1 MVEWRARM
9 AAEKKIDKRMEAETI
24 VQLKHMLEM
33 ELRRIQ
39 EANQVDMIM
48 FVGIDGRIFASLIP
62 QLLDGPQFRLLNLVK
77 GNLTS
82 ICSQLKAENL
92 TISIQ
97 QYKDGSVIISGVG
110 DNCFLVS
117 VFSKPV
123 DIKNLEPIVTS
134 ITKGSAVMN
143 HLFEQKPITPETTA
157 GYDDDVIEELS
168 KLTRLLFVEK
178 FDETR
183 EYKRNMELLTF
194 LKKKI
199 GSVVGIG
206 AVDEIVT
213 VTLNELGTTPAY
225 MKDKDWLTFIQKV
238 IDNHIA
244 KVSGDIVADECRK
257 TWISEI
263 ERKLKSFV

>member
-1 MVEWRARM
+1 M
-9 AAEKKIDKRMEAETI
+9 ANKKDIDKRMEAVTV

-33 ELRRIQ
+33 ELRRIK
-39 EANQVDMIM
+39 EANGIDIVM
-48 FVGIDGRIFASLIP
+48 FVGIDGRIFTSLIP
-62 QLLDGPQFRLLNLVK
+62 PILDAPQFRLLNLVK
-77 GNLTS
+77 GNLTH
-82 ICSQLKAENL
+82 ICGQLEAENL

-97 QYKDGSVIISGVG
+97 QYKYGTVITSGVG
-110 DNCFLVS
+110 DNCFLAS
-117 VFSKPV
+117 IFTKPV
-123 DIKNLEPIVTS
+123 NIEDLEPVVSS
-134 ITKGSAVMN
+134 IIKGSTVLN

-157 GYDDDVIEELS
+157 GYEEDVIEELS

-183 EYKRNMELLTF
+183 EYKRNMELLKF

-213 VTLNELGTTPAY
+213 VTLNEMGKTPPY
-225 MKDKDWLTFIQKV
+225 MKEKDWVTFTQMV

-244 KVSGDIVADECRK
+244 KTSGDIVADECRK